1 VGRNIDRT
9 KGKKVVT
16 RQQRQAEASRFDIV
30 GGRKIPS
37 LPLRASVS
45 EIYKVV

>member
-37 LPLRASVS
+37 LPSFLHQNP
-45 EIYKVV
+45 ILTY